1 MVKDKVGNGTA
12 AKLRRLQSFDIA
24 LMFGNVADLI
34 QEGVTS
40 DSLLDKSAQVGRSV
54 TSHAVVIVED
64 AETHEDAAEA
74 VTQPLRLVVLVGAD
88 LVENEGERV
97 GGGEEESHSLRT
109 SSNPGTEQLQQAKSS
124 KTKGIRLI

>member
-12 AKLRRLQSFDIA
+12 AKLWRLQSFDIA

-40 DSLLDKSAQVGRSV
+40 DSLLDKSAQVGGSV
-54 TSHAVVIVED
+54 TSHTVVIVED
-64 AETHEDAAEA
+64 AETHENAAEA
-74 VTQPLRLVVLVGAD
+74 VTQPLRLVVFVGAD

-109 SSNPGTEQLQQAKSS
+109 PSNPGTEQLQQAKSS

>member
-12 AKLRRLQSFDIA
+12 AKLWRLQSFDIA

-40 DSLLDKSAQVGRSV
+40 DSLLDKSAQVGGSV
-54 TSHAVVIVED
+54 TSHTVVIVED
-64 AETHEDAAEA
+64 AETHENAAEA
-74 VTQPLRLVVLVGAD
+74 VTQPLRLVVFVGAD

-97 GGGEEESHSLRT
+97 RGGEEESHSLRT
-109 SSNPGTEQLQQAKSS
+109 PSNPGTEQLQQAKSS

>member
-12 AKLRRLQSFDIA
+12 AKLWRLQSFDIA

-40 DSLLDKSAQVGRSV
+40 DSLLDKSAQVGGSV
-54 TSHAVVIVED
+54 TSHTVVIVED

>member
-12 AKLRRLQSFDIA
+12 AKLWRLQSFDIA

-40 DSLLDKSAQVGRSV
+40 DSLLDKSAQVGGSV
-54 TSHAVVIVED
+54 TSHTVVIVED

-97 GGGEEESHSLRT
+97 RGGEEESRSLRT
-109 SSNPGTEQLQQAKSS
+109 SSNPGAEQLQQAKSS
-124 KTKGIRLI
+124 KRKGIRLI

>member
-12 AKLRRLQSFDIA
+12 AKLWRLQSFDIA

-40 DSLLDKSAQVGRSV
+40 DSLLDKSAQVGSGV
-54 TSHAVVIVED
+54 TSHTVVIVED
-64 AETHEDAAEA
+64 AETHENAAEA
-74 VTQPLRLVVLVGAD
+74 VTQPLRLVVFVGAD

>member
-12 AKLRRLQSFDIA
+12 AKLWRLQSFDIA

-40 DSLLDKSAQVGRSV
+40 DSLLDKSAQVGGSV
-54 TSHAVVIVED
+54 TSHTVVIVED
-64 AETHEDAAEA
+64 AETHENAAEA
-74 VTQPLRLVVLVGAD
+74 VTQPLRLVVFVGAD

-97 GGGEEESHSLRT
+97 RGGEEESHSLRT